1 MRADRKLRMEKVTS
15 SVRDWLV
22 CEHSKDIT
30 WGSRVAVWGEQREIM
45 RQ

>member
-1 MRADRKLRMEKVTS
+1 MGADRMLRMQKVTG
-15 SVRDWLV
+15 SVREWLV

-30 WGSRVAVWGEQREIM
+30 WGPRVAVWGEQREIM